1 MSPQS
6 AGLKLDVRAT
16 SVSNVRELNE
26 ERTDMVS
33 KQCNFQGLKGIKQL
47 ARVGPYLV
55 IANRK
60 LYEIGESRRYVL
72 IHTTQSLV
80 NSIHSSQDAAVMFAQ
95 KQN

>member
-1 MSPQS
+1 
-6 AGLKLDVRAT
+6 
-16 SVSNVRELNE
+16 
-26 ERTDMVS
+26 MVS
-33 KQCNFQGLKGIKQL
+33 KQCNFQGLRGIKQL
-47 ARVGPYLV
+47 TTVGPYQV